1 MTAAGKLWTQELL
14 VHSPVI
20 FERPLEH
27 LKVFDWLAHVREVLG
42 REGLVCARRIH
53 GEASSETLAFAGTKR
68 CPSKTTVC
76 TDR

>member
-1 MTAAGKLWTQELL
+1 MTAAGELWTQQLL

-27 LKVFDWLAHVREVLG
+27 LKVFDRLAHVREVLG
-42 REGLVCARRIH
+42 RESLVCARYVY
-53 GEASSETLAFAGTKR
+53 GEASSAYSLFPVRNVDRLSDG
-68 CPSKTTVC
+68 V